1 VSDPI
6 RLLLISESPLDIAQ
20 VYAAVQDSRAG
31 GTAVF
36 VGTVRER
43 DGDKPVLELEY
54 TAHPSA
60 DVAFRSVVEDVA
72 ARYDVVAL
80 AAIHRVGKLEI
91 GDVAVV
97 TAAASM
103 HRAEAFE
110 ACRALI
116 DDLKRR
122 LPIWKHQTF
131 ADGTEQWVGT
141 P

>member
-1 VSDPI
+1 MSDPI